1 MSCSDPCEV
10 PANAVVHTL
19 YFSPQSCSL
28 APHIVLEEIGAS
40 YVTEL
45 VTATDGLMT
54 ETAEWRAVNPKA
66 RVPALSGVAGTAG
79 GVEGVLTETHAIL
92 VYLARM
98 NPKAD
103 LLPSDA
109 AGEARAIEWMN
120 WLASNVH
127 ALSFG
132 QLWRPQRFV
141 SDPALFPAVKARGM
155 ENLREHY
162 AYIELLLSDGRDWAV
177 PGGYSVVEPY
187 LLVFYR
193 WGCMLDIDMAGAY
206 PAWASLSR
214 RTLARPAVQRVLD
227 RLSIALP
234 S

>member
-1 MSCSDPCEV
+1 MTTE
-10 PANAVVHTL
+10 NRNQHLHTL

-28 APHIVLEEIGAS
+28 APHIVLEEVGAP
-40 YVTEL
+40 YATKL

-54 ETAEWRAVNPKA
+54 GTAAWRAVNPKG

-79 GVEGVLTETHAIL
+79 GAQGVLTETHAIL

-98 NPKAD
+98 NPAAG

-120 WLASNVH
+120 WLASSVH
-127 ALSFG
+127 AMSFG

-141 SDPALFPAVKARGM
+141 SDPVLFPAVKARGM
-155 ENLREHY
+155 ESLREQY
-162 AYIELLLSDGRDWAV
+162 AHIELLLGDGRDWAV

-193 WGCMLDIDMAGAY
+193 WGWMFDLDMAAAY
-206 PAWASLSR
+206 PAWTALSR
-214 RTLARPAVQRVLD
+214 RTLARPAVRRVLAT
-227 RLSIALP
+227 LGITVP
-234 S
+234 G

>member
-1 MSCSDPCEV
+1 MAIE
-10 PANAVVHTL
+10 NRNQHLHTL

-28 APHIVLEEIGAS
+28 APHIVLEEIGAP
-40 YVTEL
+40 YATEL

-54 ETAEWRAVNPKA
+54 GTAAWRAVNPKA
-66 RVPALSGVAGTAG
+66 RVPALSGVTGTAG
-79 GVEGVLTETHAIL
+79 GMQGLLTETHAIL

-98 NPKAD
+98 NPTSG
-103 LLPSDA
+103 LLPTDA

-127 ALSFG
+127 AMSFG

-141 SDPALFPAVKARGM
+141 SDLALFPAVRARGM
-155 ENLREHY
+155 ENLREQC

-193 WGCMLDIDMAGAY
+193 WGWMFDLDMAAAH
-206 PAWASLSR
+206 PAWAALSR
-214 RTLARPAVQRVLD
+214 RTLARPAVRRVFDMLG
-227 RLSIALP
+227 ITVP
-234 S
+234 G